1 MFYRVSNTK
10 GMGIKMIIN
19 KTIKI
24 SIFYQIQNENT
35 WYEVSIKPQD
45 YYDTNYYD
53 EDEEIDIDS
62 LPLYDHA
69 ISYIS
74 LENKSIIKNTKLY
87 IIDETTNEQ
96 IIIKEAYWNFQK
108 NSMVER
114 IDLDTNENIS
124 NHEIIITTLVQEDIE
139 KKVWEIM
146 RFSKVKEMFNP
157 VFHSFITEDEEKLI
171 SEEIINTNI

>member
-45 YYDTNYYD
+45 YYDTNYCD

>member
-1 MFYRVSNTK
+1 
-10 GMGIKMIIN
+10 
-19 KTIKI
+19 
-24 SIFYQIQNENT
+24 
-35 WYEVSIKPQD
+35 
-45 YYDTNYYD
+45 
-53 EDEEIDIDS
+53 
-62 LPLYDHA
+62 
-69 ISYIS
+69 
-74 LENKSIIKNTKLY
+74 
-87 IIDETTNEQ
+87 
-96 IIIKEAYWNFQK
+96 
-108 NSMVER
+108 MVER